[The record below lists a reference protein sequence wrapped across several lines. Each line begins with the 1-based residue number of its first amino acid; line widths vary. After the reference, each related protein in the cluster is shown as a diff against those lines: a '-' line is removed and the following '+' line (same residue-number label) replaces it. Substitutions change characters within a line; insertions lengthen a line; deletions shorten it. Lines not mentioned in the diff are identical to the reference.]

1 MSHILVISEIE
12 VEKELFNFLF
22 LFCTHL
28 IVEKFHLEM
37 SNFGICWPLMNNDEK
52 ACQAYI
58 IVQLLELR
66 FCLYQRNILLGNE
79 QLESSILV
87 QRHKAIIGKTQ
98 TNRRKDFV
106 LIILQKV
113 KVTGTV
119 MQVIV
124 SCYPGSL
131 PSVSNLNLERQVLHY
146 LKRKT

>member
-1 MSHILVISEIE
+1 M
-12 VEKELFNFLF
+12 
-22 LFCTHL
+22 

-131 PSVSNLNLERQVLHY
+131 PSVSNLNLKRQVLHY